1 MKKPFVSMC
10 AVVALGL
17 AAVTSAGPKF
27 IAVWKSPDV
36 ARLNFAGKKVAALAI
51 TDDQPLQMS
60 AEEALTREL
69 TARGV
74 NGIAAYRL
82 LPREEM
88 KDADKAKGWFE
99 RAAIDGVVA
108 LRPVRKDTEKVYTPT
123 VWASSDYQNFWGYY
137 GYGWSS
143 VYVAGSSTETTT
155 IIVET
160 LIFNVHSGELIWAAT
175 SETKDPKQLQSFIK
189 DLVSGAV
196 SEMKK
201 MKMVG

>member
-1 MKKPFVSMC
+1 MNRSVVLVFV
-10 AVVALGL
+10 AAGF
-17 AAVTSAGPKF
+17 AAVASAGPKF

-51 TDDQPLQMS
+51 TDDQALQMS

-74 NGIAAYRL
+74 NGVAAYRL

-99 RAAIDGVVA
+99 RAAVDGVVA

-123 VWASSDYQNFWGYY
+123 VWASTYYQNFWGYY
-137 GYGWSS
+137 GYGWSG
-143 VYVAGSSTETTT
+143 VYIPGSSTETTT

-160 LIFNVHSGELIWAAT
+160 LIFNVRTGELMWAAT
-175 SETKDPKQLQSFIK
+175 SETKDPKELQSFIK

>member
-1 MKKPFVSMC
+1 MQKPFVSAC

-17 AAVTSAGPKF
+17 AAVALAGPKF

-51 TDDQPLQMS
+51 TDDQALQMS

-74 NGIAAYRL
+74 SGIAAYRL

-123 VWASSDYQNFWGYY
+123 VWASSYYQNFWGYY

-155 IIVET
+155 IVVET

>member
-1 MKKPFVSMC
+1 MNRPFVLTI
-10 AVVALGL
+10 VALML
-17 AAVTSAGPKF
+17 ASSVLAGPKF

-51 TDDQPLQMS
+51 TDDQSLQMS

-82 LPREEM
+82 LPRPEM

-99 RAAIDGVVA
+99 RAAVDGVVA
-108 LRPVRKDTEKVYTPT
+108 LRPVRKETEKEYTPA
-123 VWASSDYQNFWGYY
+123 VWSSAYYQNFWGYY
-137 GYGWSS
+137 SYGWSG
-143 VYVAGSSTETTT
+143 VYIPGSSTETTT
-155 IIVET
+155 IVVET
-160 LIFNVHSGELIWAAT
+160 LIFNVRSGQLIWAAT
-175 SETKDPKQLQSFIK
+175 SETKDPKQLQSFVK
-189 DLVSGAV
+189 DLVNGCV
-196 SEMKK
+196 DEMKK